1 MNWRNTI
8 LTAILAVVAIATI
21 VAHATPILITI
32 TNDTS
37 FGYGYAMANY
47 SGLAYIYYTELTPSG
62 TAVIRGVAFNGTT
75 EMKAPLPAFN
85 DLGEASPLLVELD
98 NGSLMMIWAGVP
110 ATRSNLAIANKTAN
124 ATLTSKLMTLLSNLT
139 ILLQASVMRNGS
151 WGPVVNLTTS
161 GDAMAYAS
169 DGEYVYLVYEPK
181 LTLTYNN
188 TILEELTPSG
198 RVVKALSIPGIISIT
213 GVWNGLIVVQFI
225 NGTYALVSM
234 NTGRVEPV
242 NASITG
248 FSGNLLYYFNDGIL
262 TMVNG
267 TQRLVINLP
276 TYAYAFP
283 MVWSHGLVIIAWRP
297 GLLSVFNWNGT
308 TLQPIRN
315 YTTAFT
321 IVPGALIIDNTLY
334 LAWFGLVNT
343 TNGHGSI
350 YMAIQPLPHP
360 TNQST
365 TTTTTTTTTTI
376 TTTTTTNNLA
386 TTTSSVN
393 TSTSA
398 LTSST
403 SISSVTTP
411 TTSSTST
418 KPMPSVVPI
427 WVVAAVVVIVVVLV
441 VALLMGRRSRQ

>member
-1 MNWRNTI
+1 
-8 LTAILAVVAIATI
+8 
-21 VAHATPILITI
+21 
-32 TNDTS
+32 
-37 FGYGYAMANY
+37 
-47 SGLAYIYYTELTPSG
+47 
-62 TAVIRGVAFNGTT
+62 
-75 EMKAPLPAFN
+75 
-85 DLGEASPLLVELD
+85 
-98 NGSLMMIWAGVP
+98 
-110 ATRSNLAIANKTAN
+110 
-124 ATLTSKLMTLLSNLT
+124 
-139 ILLQASVMRNGS
+139 
-151 WGPVVNLTTS
+151 VVNLTTS

-242 NASITG
+242 NASIAG
-248 FSGNLLYYFNDGIL
+248 FSSGLLYYFYNGTL
-262 TMVNG
+262 TVVNG
-267 TQRLVINLP
+267 TQRLVISLP
-276 TYAYAFP
+276 IYAYAFP
-283 MVWSHGLVIIAWRP
+283 VAWSHGLVIIAWRP

-321 IVPGALIIDNTLY
+321 IVPGASIIDNTLY

-393 TSTSA
+393 TSTSVSTSA
-398 LTSST
+398 ITTATTTTSSST
-403 SISSVTTP
+403 SSVTTP
-411 TTSSTST
+411 TTSSMTNSV
-418 KPMPSVVPI
+418 KPSHSALPT
-427 WVVAAVVVIVVVLV
+427 WVTAAVVVIVLVVLI
-441 VALLMGRRSRQ
+441 VALLMSRRGSR